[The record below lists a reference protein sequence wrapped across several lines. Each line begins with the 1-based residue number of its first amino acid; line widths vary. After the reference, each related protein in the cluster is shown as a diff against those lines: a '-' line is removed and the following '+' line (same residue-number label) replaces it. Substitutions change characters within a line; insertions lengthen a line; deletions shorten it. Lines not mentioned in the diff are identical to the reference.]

1 MNLKRQGGCRFSRG
15 CETKGMV
22 AYIDIHPVNPQA
34 RLITKAADIIRDGGV
49 IAYPTDSGYALGC
62 KLGNKAGL
70 ERIQTIRKL
79 PKTHNFTLICHDFKQ
94 LGKLVIVDNSAFKLI
109 NRLTPGPYT
118 FIMKGDKAVPRI
130 MVNPKKKTVGARIP
144 NHVTTLALVEE
155 LGEPLMSSTLILPDK
170 DVPEANGWE
179 IRDEIGYLLD
189 AVIEGPVDEARPTT
203 VIDLT
208 GEVPQVVR
216 QGAGDLSDVML

>member
-1 MNLKRQGGCRFSRG
+1 
-15 CETKGMV
+15 MV

-34 RLITKAADIIRDGGV
+34 RLITKAADIIRAGGV

-109 NRLTPGPYT
+109 NRLTPGPFT

-170 DVPEANGWE
+170 EVPEANGWE

-189 AVIEGPVDEARPTT
+189 AVIEGPVEEPLPTT
-203 VIDLT
+203 VINLT
-208 GEVPQVVR
+208 GEVPEVVR

>member
-1 MNLKRQGGCRFSRG
+1 
-15 CETKGMV
+15 MV

-70 ERIQTIRKL
+70 ERIQNIRKL

-109 NRLTPGPYT
+109 NRLTPGPFT

-144 NHVTTLALVEE
+144 NHLTT
-155 LGEPLMSSTLILPDK
+155 LMSSTLILPDK
-170 DVPEANGWE
+170 EVPEANGWE
-179 IRDEIGYLLD
+179 IRDEIGYLID
-189 AVIEGPVDEARPTT
+189 AVIEGPVEEARPTT

-208 GEVPQVVR
+208 GEVPEVVR